1 MVVLKT
7 AVAAPSLY
15 VAYLLSLAQFVAH
28 TSCFL
33 LRYHA
38 LETSLFTMA
47 TLKIFLVYW
56 LSLARFVAHTS
67 WFPSRHH
74 ETSMVTVAAS

>member
-38 LETSLFTMA
+38 LETSLVTMA
-47 TLKIFLVYW
+47 TL
-56 LSLARFVAHTS
+56 
-67 WFPSRHH
+67 
-74 ETSMVTVAAS
+74 